1 MRLPYSDP
9 RVALATLHGKA
20 EALAPALAPLG
31 FRVESVAVDTDAL
44 GTFAGDIERPGTP
57 HEVVIEKARRGMAA
71 SGLKLGLSTEGS
83 FGPDP
88 LLGFLPL
95 HTELLA
101 FVDDEHGQTLVLEH
115 AGHDTNW
122 VSRALQPGD
131 DLQPVI
137 ASIGL
142 PGHAALVKPNRWAR
156 SQAGAMPVA
165 KGLRHPAGIAEAMGR
180 LAASSEDGLARI
192 EADMRAHVNPTR
204 LSAIG
209 RLGHQLALRL
219 ATPCSFCHAPGFGR
233 VGNHVGLPCEL
244 CGEATDL
251 VRAEIHGCGVCGHR
265 EDRPRA
271 DGLMSADAGHCPQC
285 NP

>member
-1 MRLPYSDP
+1 MRLPYADP

-31 FRVESVAVDTDAL
+31 FRLETIAVDTDAL
-44 GTFAGDIERPGTP
+44 GTFAGDIARPGTA

-71 SGLKLGLSTEGS
+71 SGLKLGIATEGS

-101 FVDDEHGQTLVLEH
+101 FVDDQHGQVIVLEH

-122 VSRALQPGD
+122 VSKAIRPGD
-131 DLQPVI
+131 DLAPVL
-137 ASIGL
+137 AAIGL
-142 PGHAALVKPNRWAR
+142 PTHAALVKPNRWSR
-156 SQAGAMPVA
+156 SAGECMPVA
-165 KGLRHPAGIAEAMGR
+165 KGLKDSATVAEAVARM
-180 LAASSEDGLARI
+180 AARSEDGHARI

-204 LSAIG
+204 LSALG
-209 RLGHQLALRL
+209 RLGHQLAQRL
-219 ATPCSFCHAPGFGR
+219 ATPCPRCSAPGFGR
-233 VGNHVGLPCEL
+233 VGTHVGLPCEL

-251 VRAEIHGCGVCGHR
+251 FRAEIHGCGVCGHR

-271 DGLMSADAGHCPQC
+271 DGLTAADAGHCPEC